1 MGKTYDV
8 SDCVRTKVEK
18 YLTEN
23 IEHNNCRRTSNFVQ
37 MIERTSDHDEENEQP
52 EEAGDLNIPA
62 AELVDCYEGDCTA
75 NDGSYRNNHQT
86 LPDVVDEKGVDIA
99 GWGT

>member
-1 MGKTYDV
+1 MGKTCDV
-8 SDCVRTKVEK
+8 SDRVRTKVEK

-37 MIERTSDHDEENEQP
+37 MVERTSDHDEENEQP
-52 EEAGDLNIPA
+52 EEADDLNIPA

-86 LPDVVDEKGVDIA
+86 LPDVVDEKGVDLA
-99 GWGT
+99 GWGA